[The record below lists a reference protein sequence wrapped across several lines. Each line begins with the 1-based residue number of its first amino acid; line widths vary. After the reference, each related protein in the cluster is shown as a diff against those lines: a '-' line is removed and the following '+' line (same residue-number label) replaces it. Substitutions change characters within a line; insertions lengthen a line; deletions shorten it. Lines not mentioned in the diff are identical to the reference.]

1 MGTGEC
7 LSLFPKKQNLE
18 QRLEGEWV
26 SLGSG
31 PRSKSE
37 GWGNKQGRSES
48 LF

>member
-1 MGTGEC
+1 MGTGES
-7 LSLFPKKQNLE
+7 LNLFPKKNLG
-18 QRLEGEWV
+18 QRFEGEWV
-26 SLGSG
+26 SLGSA